1 MNQAIFL
8 PMFLRRLTSSVR
20 FTSLSLRAPMACRVI
35 APAVVAG
42 AVAVMSGCSDDGGSS
57 SSLISVDVQVGQ
69 EDFDQALIRSV
80 LISESGRL
88 SEVEPGAPVYAPYVT
103 DNQGEAQVI
112 IDGNEL
118 FYFDVY
124 GRDRDDA
131 QGIAQT
137 TRRCQLVAGCGS
149 ANFGDNYSV
158 AATPG
163 WRSVAYGLSDGE
175 RVRITSLTDLAAG
188 LAQALV
194 YSESSGDQQDAGWL
208 ETGYYS
214 VYSVVQA
221 ESQISRLFGLEAV
234 QNSEPAD
241 LTQLN
246 ELKDKNTTEATDS
259 IRYGAILAAIQAY
272 ELEYEGTVDLP
283 FFSQAVA
290 ADLITNAAQLYQKGG
305 DQTISLSTLYT
316 KAADNLEQA
325 EVTNSTVQTY
335 VDAVVSKLQSD
346 SDAFADGELTTTTP
360 ASLATLLGSDLED
373 FELGITR
380 AKAFVDLLR
389 NYDETFF
396 EDGYRTEL
404 DKYGSL
410 LQTIGDDNADNLDAL
425 MVAYQQVFEFYRDCY
440 LGGGCPTADSSW
452 SWYESAS
459 YNNGVLT
466 LNDGELTVKQE
477 VADVNLNDSNDEPTS
492 SQGIDVVILGSL
504 KINDLMLELDYLL
517 DDNDDIVSSPSLR
530 VFYDEPVS
538 VLQDPL
544 SQPEVAYQIRW
555 SEFALYDAA
564 DVATD
569 SETELT
575 GIFTLSYIGVLDPA
589 GSGERRFNIEE
600 VVLNSRIS
608 DVVEDESDN
617 DKNIASLFVSAKS
630 NQADAFYPETSFAS
644 FNSFFDSSGVSG
656 LTKGSIETGLVSY
669 RTGVETINERSVEYF
684 EYFINGGDALRYRFY
699 PTVMREDT
707 TDIDADDDIEEMIA
721 TFDYEECTLSGG
733 SSAPTVTKCQP
744 KQRLNGERDLQ
755 AAVNEL
761 WELGIFS
768 RPDVDG
774 KGVYFVEF
782 PVAAADANG
791 CLILDTLPSSLT
803 PLDGTLYLPAQLG
816 LSTARVTAE
825 ILLDY
830 NSTTEPK
837 TLLDLQVTA
846 PYSDLLNVSA
856 ALSHDYTSV
865 NRTGVFTGVGPD
877 LDRIIYNFS
886 TENNTV
892 ETSSIAIYK
901 DGVSL
906 TYADSTGDTVDS
918 EILAGSQLDLL
929 TGAPLYRFRMNEAGL
944 LDRCVVSNTAEPST
958 ERNFEDAVFVLNFR
972 DAVYGKVVNESGF
985 WIIRYIDGSWETLN

>member
-20 FTSLSLRAPMACRVI
+20 FTSLSLRAPKACRVI

-42 AVAVMSGCSDDGGSS
+42 AAAVMSGCSDDGGSS

-103 DNQGEAQVI
+103 DNQGEAQAI

-149 ANFGDNYSV
+149 ASFGDNYSV

-241 LTQLN
+241 LTQLD
-246 ELKDKNTTEATDS
+246 ELKDINTTEATDS

-316 KAADNLEQA
+316 KAADNLEQT

-335 VDAVVSKLQSD
+335 VDAVVSKLRSD

-466 LNDGELTVKQE
+466 LNGGELTVKQE

-504 KINDLMLELDYLL
+504 KINDLTLELDYLL
-517 DDNDDIVSSPSLR
+517 DSNDDIVSSPSLR
-530 VFYDEPVS
+530 VFYDEAVS

-555 SEFALYDAA
+555 SQFALYDTA
-564 DVATD
+564 DVGTD
-569 SETELT
+569 FETELT
-575 GIFTLSYIGVLDPA
+575 GTFTLSYVGVADPE

-608 DVVEDESDN
+608 DVVGDDSDN
-617 DKNIASLFVSAKS
+617 DKNIVPLFVSAKA
-630 NQADAFYPETSFAS
+630 NQAEAFYPEVSFAS
-644 FNSFFDSSGVSG
+644 FNSFFSNSGESSLVE
-656 LTKGSIETGLVSY
+656 GSVEANLVSY
-669 RTGVETINERSVEYF
+669 RTGVESINGRSVEYF
-684 EYFINGGDALRYRFY
+684 EYFITDGEALRYRFY

-707 TDIDADDDIEEMIA
+707 SDVDADDDLEELIA
-721 TFDYEECTLSGG
+721 TFDYEECTLNGG
-733 SSAPTVTKCQP
+733 VSSPSVSKCQP

-768 RPDVDG
+768 RPDVEG
-774 KGVYFVEF
+774 KGVYFVEL
-782 PVAAADANG
+782 PVVSDTNG
-791 CLILDTLPSSLT
+791 CLILDTLPTSLQQ
-803 PLDGTLYLPAQLG
+803 LDGTLYLPAQLG
-816 LSTARVTAE
+816 LSTARVFAE
-825 ILLDY
+825 VVLDY
-830 NSTTEPK
+830 DSTTEPK
-837 TLLDLQVTA
+837 SLLDVQVTA
-846 PYSDLLNVSA
+846 PYSNIVNVSA

-865 NRTGVFTGVGPD
+865 NTSGVYTGTGVD
-877 LDRIIYNFS
+877 LDRIIFDFS
-886 TENNTV
+886 TENSTV

-906 TYADSTGDTVDS
+906 TYADGSSDTVDS

-929 TGAPLYRFRMNEAGL
+929 TGFPLYRYRVNEEGL
-944 LDRCVVSNTAEPST
+944 LDRCVISNTAEPATS
-958 ERNFEDAVFVLNFR
+958 RNFDDSVFVINFR
-972 DAVYGKVVNESGF
+972 DAVYGKIVNESGI
-985 WIIRYIDGSWETLN
+985 WVIRYIDGSWETLN

>member
-20 FTSLSLRAPMACRVI
+20 FTSLSLRAPKACRVI

-42 AVAVMSGCSDDGGSS
+42 AAAVMSGCSDDGGSS

-103 DNQGEAQVI
+103 DNQGEAQAI

-149 ANFGDNYSV
+149 ASFGDNYSV

-241 LTQLN
+241 LTQLD
-246 ELKDKNTTEATDS
+246 ELKDINTTEATDS

-316 KAADNLEQA
+316 KAADNLEQT

-335 VDAVVSKLQSD
+335 VDAVVSKLRSD

-466 LNDGELTVKQE
+466 LNGGELTVKQE

-504 KINDLMLELDYLL
+504 KINDLTLELDYLL
-517 DDNDDIVSSPSLR
+517 DSNDDIVSSPSLR
-530 VFYDEPVS
+530 VFYDEAVS

-555 SEFALYDAA
+555 SQFALYDTA
-564 DVATD
+564 DVGTD
-569 SETELT
+569 FETELT
-575 GIFTLSYIGVLDPA
+575 GTFTLSYVGVADPE

-608 DVVEDESDN
+608 DVVGDDSDN
-617 DKNIASLFVSAKS
+617 DKNIVPLFVSAKA
-630 NQADAFYPETSFAS
+630 NQAEAFYPEVSFAS
-644 FNSFFDSSGVSG
+644 FNSFFSNSGESSLVE
-656 LTKGSIETGLVSY
+656 GSVEANLVSY
-669 RTGVETINERSVEYF
+669 RTGVESINGRSVEYF
-684 EYFINGGDALRYRFY
+684 EYFITDGEALRYRFY

-707 TDIDADDDIEEMIA
+707 SDVDADDDLEELIA
-721 TFDYEECTLSGG
+721 TFDYEECTLNGG
-733 SSAPTVTKCQP
+733 VSSPSVSKCQP

-768 RPDVDG
+768 RPDVEG
-774 KGVYFVEF
+774 KGVYFVEL
-782 PVAAADANG
+782 PVVSDTNG
-791 CLILDTLPSSLT
+791 CLILDTLPTSLQQ
-803 PLDGTLYLPAQLG
+803 LDGTLYLPAQLG
-816 LSTARVTAE
+816 LSTARVFAE
-825 ILLDY
+825 VVLDY
-830 NSTTEPK
+830 DSTTEPK
-837 TLLDLQVTA
+837 SLLDVQVTA
-846 PYSDLLNVSA
+846 PYSNIVNVSA

-865 NRTGVFTGVGPD
+865 NTSGVYTGTGVD
-877 LDRIIYNFS
+877 LDRIIFDFS
-886 TENNTV
+886 TENSTV

-906 TYADSTGDTVDS
+906 TYADGSSDTVDS

-929 TGAPLYRFRMNEAGL
+929 TGSPLYRYRVNEEGL
-944 LDRCVVSNTAEPST
+944 LDRCVISNTAEPATS
-958 ERNFEDAVFVLNFR
+958 RNFDDSVFVINFR
-972 DAVYGKVVNESGF
+972 DAVYGKIVNESGI
-985 WIIRYIDGSWETLN
+985 WVIRYIDGSWETLN

>member
-20 FTSLSLRAPMACRVI
+20 FTSLSLRAPKACRVI

-42 AVAVMSGCSDDGGSS
+42 AAAVMSGCSDDGGSS

-149 ANFGDNYSV
+149 ASFGDNYSV

-241 LTQLN
+241 LTQLD
-246 ELKDKNTTEATDS
+246 ELKDINTTEATDS

-316 KAADNLEQA
+316 KAADNLEQT

-335 VDAVVSKLQSD
+335 VDAVVSKLRSD

-466 LNDGELTVKQE
+466 LNGGELTVKQE

-504 KINDLMLELDYLL
+504 KINDLTLELDYLL
-517 DDNDDIVSSPSLR
+517 DSNDDIVSSPSLR
-530 VFYDEPVS
+530 VFYDEAVS

-555 SEFALYDAA
+555 SQFALYDTA
-564 DVATD
+564 DVGTD
-569 SETELT
+569 FETELT
-575 GIFTLSYIGVLDPA
+575 GTFTLSYVGVADPE

-608 DVVEDESDN
+608 DVVGDDSDN
-617 DKNIASLFVSAKS
+617 DKNIVPLFVSAKA
-630 NQADAFYPETSFAS
+630 NQAEAFYPEVSFAS
-644 FNSFFDSSGVSG
+644 FNSFFSNSGESSLVE
-656 LTKGSIETGLVSY
+656 GSVEANLVSY
-669 RTGVETINERSVEYF
+669 RTGVESINGRSVEYF
-684 EYFINGGDALRYRFY
+684 EYFITDGEALRYRFY

-707 TDIDADDDIEEMIA
+707 SDVDADDDLEELIA
-721 TFDYEECTLSGG
+721 TFDYEECTLNGG
-733 SSAPTVTKCQP
+733 VSSPSVSKCQP

-768 RPDVDG
+768 RPDVEG
-774 KGVYFVEF
+774 KGVYFVEL
-782 PVAAADANG
+782 PVVSDTNG
-791 CLILDTLPSSLT
+791 CLILDTLPTSLQQ
-803 PLDGTLYLPAQLG
+803 LDGTLYLPAQLG
-816 LSTARVTAE
+816 LSTARVFAE
-825 ILLDY
+825 VVLDY
-830 NSTTEPK
+830 DSTTEPK
-837 TLLDLQVTA
+837 SLLDVQVTA
-846 PYSDLLNVSA
+846 PYSNIVNVSA

-865 NRTGVFTGVGPD
+865 NTSGVYTGTGVD
-877 LDRIIYNFS
+877 LDRIIFDFS
-886 TENNTV
+886 TENSTV

-906 TYADSTGDTVDS
+906 TYADGSSDTVDS

-929 TGAPLYRFRMNEAGL
+929 TGFPLYRYRVNEEGL
-944 LDRCVVSNTAEPST
+944 LDRCVISNTAEPATS
-958 ERNFEDAVFVLNFR
+958 RNFDDSVFVINFR
-972 DAVYGKVVNESGF
+972 DAVYGKIANESGI
-985 WIIRYIDGSWETLN
+985 WVIRYIDGSWETLN

>member
-20 FTSLSLRAPMACRVI
+20 FTSLSLRAPKACRVI

-42 AVAVMSGCSDDGGSS
+42 AAAVMSGCSDDGGSS

-80 LISESGRL
+80 LFSESGRL

-149 ANFGDNYSV
+149 ASFGDNYSV
-158 AATPG
+158 AAAPG
-163 WRSVAYGLSDGE
+163 WRSVVYGLSDGE

-305 DQTISLSTLYT
+305 NQTISLSSLYT

-335 VDAVVSKLQSD
+335 VDAVVSKLRSD

-466 LNDGELTVKQE
+466 LNGGELTVKQE

-504 KINDLMLELDYLL
+504 KINDLTLELDYLL
-517 DDNDDIVSSPSLR
+517 DSNDDIVSSPSLR

-555 SEFALYDAA
+555 SQFALYDTA
-564 DVATD
+564 DVGTD
-569 SETELT
+569 FETELT
-575 GIFTLSYIGVLDPA
+575 GTFTLSYVGVADPE

-608 DVVEDESDN
+608 DVVGDDSDN
-617 DKNIASLFVSAKS
+617 DKNIVPLFVSAKA
-630 NQADAFYPETSFAS
+630 NQAEAFYPEVSFAS
-644 FNSFFDSSGVSG
+644 FNSFFSNSGESSLVE
-656 LTKGSIETGLVSY
+656 GSVEANLVSY
-669 RTGVETINERSVEYF
+669 RAGVESINGRSVEYF
-684 EYFINGGDALRYRFY
+684 EYFITDGEALRYRFY

-707 TDIDADDDIEEMIA
+707 SDIDADDDLEELIA
-721 TFDYEECTLSGG
+721 TFDYEECTLNGG
-733 SSAPTVTKCQP
+733 VSSPSVSKCQP

-761 WELGIFS
+761 WELGVFS
-768 RPDVDG
+768 RPEVDG
-774 KGVYFVEF
+774 KGVYFVEL
-782 PVAAADANG
+782 PVVSDTNG
-791 CLILDTLPSSLT
+791 CLILDTLPTSLKE
-803 PLDGTLYLPAQLG
+803 LDGTLYLPAQLG
-816 LSTARVTAE
+816 LSTARVFAE
-825 ILLDY
+825 VVLDY
-830 NSTTEPK
+830 DSTTEPK
-837 TLLDLQVTA
+837 SLLDIQVTA
-846 PYSDLLNVSA
+846 PYSNVVNISA

-865 NRTGVFTGVGPD
+865 NTTGVYTGVGPN
-877 LDRIIYNFS
+877 LDRIIFDFS

-906 TYADSTGDTVDS
+906 TYADGTSDTVDS

-929 TGAPLYRFRMNEAGL
+929 TGFPLYRYRVNEEGL
-944 LDRCVVSNTAEPST
+944 LDRCVISNTAEPATS
-958 ERNFEDAVFVLNFR
+958 RNFDDSVFVINFR
-972 DAVYGKVVNESGF
+972 DAVYGKIANESGI
-985 WIIRYIDGSWETLN
+985 WVIRYIDGSWETLN